1 MSRPGTQRT
10 FYKDLQQ
17 LHKTIETSTDGQA
30 EIIGIDEMTVRV
42 ALKPKTGYN
51 AHAVFTMTD
60 DVPMN
65 IVDIDLA
72 DVRIR
77 YRFNPIIDNT
87 DVIF

>member
-51 AHAVFTMTD
+51 AHAVFTMT
-60 DVPMN
+60 VSSKFEFT
-65 IVDIDLA
+65 
-72 DVRIR
+72 
-77 YRFNPIIDNT
+77 YR
-87 DVIF
+87 